1 MHICPLYCSPTYQN
15 NSVTQRG
22 GLLFISTSFFIALL
36 WLAMPRNLDISRLCM
51 IRYCTQHNNYN
62 DKIAVRFALTNV
74 TPYRLLRA
82 SYRMSSTS
90 GFSSTKTVSI
100 SLRYHVTY
108 ATKISLNANT
118 LIIGATQQFQ
128 IIMYPRLQLATSTTF
143 PTICWHFNAFMI
155 HLHPFHWSLLPRFQL
170 TI

>member
-1 MHICPLYCSPTYQN
+1 MPFILFTYLSKQQCDTKRGAFVYFN
-15 NSVTQRG
+15 EFFYRTAVTRYAKN
-22 GLLFISTSFFIALL
+22 I
-36 WLAMPRNLDISRLCM
+36 DISRLCM

-100 SLRYHVTY
+100 LLRYHVTY

-118 LIIGATQQFQ
+118 LIIGATQRFQ

-155 HLHPFHWSLLPRFQL
+155 HLHPFH
-170 TI
+170 